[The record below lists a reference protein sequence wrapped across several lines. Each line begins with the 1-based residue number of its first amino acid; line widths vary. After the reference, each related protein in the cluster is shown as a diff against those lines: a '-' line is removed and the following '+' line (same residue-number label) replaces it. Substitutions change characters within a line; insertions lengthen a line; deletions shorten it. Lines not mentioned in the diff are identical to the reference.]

1 MKSNKKKML
10 IILIMLVLIIMIISA
25 YFLKNIYEEKRKEE
39 IWDGISEYYPN
50 YTREQI
56 AAIYKYYSLKDITLK
71 DLEKIETSIKQ
82 GNEEQAKYE
91 KKYGEKVK
99 EAKEHFLTRIYE
111 EITKKS
117 DKYQNGTYTT
127 SILPKELYSAKYIVM
142 SLDTDNEVIE
152 RVYSNVIIYDGDG
165 FAETTEGKDEF
176 KATVLIEAELNMI
189 TDKLTIYLI
198 TGQGWSKNHSDVY
211 YTYSQGKAALLYD
224 EIYENSFVGVF
235 EKTNV
240 YSKMDEIDEGALEDI
255 KSLDEDKDI
264 VYTLS
269 NQSYPIINISGSK
282 EVDDINEKIKRKYE
296 EYDDD
301 EFYHKKYN
309 YHLNNEILSLVI
321 SIEDYTD
328 FVNYDVYNINT
339 NTGKTVSNS
348 ELLKIKQIDE
358 TTFLNKLRE
367 CYKNKFIEIHKS
379 MPGIENDPLYVEGYN
394 KNISTD
400 NCNMKQPMFLDQNRY
415 YKCNCY
421 NRFRFVPRCRIL

>member
-25 YFLKNIYEEKRKEE
+25 YCLKNIYEEKRKEE

-82 GNEEQAKYE
+82 GNEEQAEYE
-91 KKYGEKVK
+91 KKYGQKVK

-152 RVYSNVIIYDGDG
+152 RVYSNVIIYEGDG

-176 KATVLIEAELNMI
+176 KATVLVEAELNMI
-189 TDKLTIYLI
+189 TDKLTIYLV

-211 YTYSQGKAALLYD
+211 YTYSQGEAALLYD
-224 EIYENSFVGVF
+224 EISENSFVGVF

-255 KSLDEDKDI
+255 KPLDESKDI
-264 VYTLS
+264 IYTLP
-269 NQSYPIINISGSK
+269 NQSYPIINISGSP
-282 EVDDINEKIKRKYE
+282 EVEYINEEIKGIYE
-296 EYDDD
+296 EYDD
-301 EFYHKKYN
+301 EYNHKEYN
-309 YHLNNEILSLVI
+309 YYLSNDIVSLVI
-321 SIEDYTD
+321 SIEDNTG

-348 ELLKIKQIDE
+348 ELLEIKQIDE
-358 TTFLNKLRE
+358 TTFLNKLKE
-367 CYKNKFIEIHKS
+367 CYKNKFIEIHKIFQ
-379 MPGIENDPLYVEGYN
+379 GIENDPLYEDGYN
-394 KNISTD
+394 KNISND

-421 NRFRFVPRCRIL
+421 NRFRFVPRSRIL

>member
-1 MKSNKKKML
+1 MKSNKKNML
-10 IILIMLVLIIMIISA
+10 RILIMLVLIIMIISA

-165 FAETTEGKDEF
+165 FA
-176 KATVLIEAELNMI
+176 
-189 TDKLTIYLI
+189 
-198 TGQGWSKNHSDVY
+198 
-211 YTYSQGKAALLYD
+211 
-224 EIYENSFVGVF
+224 
-235 EKTNV
+235 
-240 YSKMDEIDEGALEDI
+240 
-255 KSLDEDKDI
+255 
-264 VYTLS
+264 
-269 NQSYPIINISGSK
+269 
-282 EVDDINEKIKRKYE
+282 
-296 EYDDD
+296 
-301 EFYHKKYN
+301 
-309 YHLNNEILSLVI
+309 
-321 SIEDYTD
+321 
-328 FVNYDVYNINT
+328 
-339 NTGKTVSNS
+339 
-348 ELLKIKQIDE
+348 
-358 TTFLNKLRE
+358 
-367 CYKNKFIEIHKS
+367 
-379 MPGIENDPLYVEGYN
+379 
-394 KNISTD
+394 
-400 NCNMKQPMFLDQNRY
+400 
-415 YKCNCY
+415 
-421 NRFRFVPRCRIL
+421 